1 MASVNFEKIKSV
13 QQMKACLRHCDKEER
28 LEHEH
33 SNKHI
38 DKNRTSLNLQG
49 GKYADTCKLVDD
61 RMAYFD
67 SLEGQNKRK
76 DRVIG
81 FGLCVPIPEGITDD
95 KLEECSLKIINMIYA
110 EKGERNFINA
120 YLHVDETH
128 EYKDA
133 KTGENRQSLRHV
145 HIYDFCT
152 DENGRFNGKEFS
164 SRKNMMKLNRD
175 IHAMMLHDY
184 GVNFMDGTQRKSKDT
199 VEYLKNESERQKMRD
214 EARAEIR
221 KDIEKEKPTL
231 ELRYKKR
238 LKQQIKDEYEEK
250 YKEELKTALK
260 GKYEARIRQL
270 EDELTKARDNYVD
283 MYISLSDDK
292 RDTVK
297 HREMEDKYCDLYEQ
311 SQNVFDLDDEFEI

>member
-13 QQMKACLRHCDKEER
+13 QQMKACLRHCDKKER

-38 DKNRTSLNLQG
+38 DKSRTSLNLQG

-81 FGLCVPIPEGITDD
+81 FGLCVPIPEGISDD

-214 EARAEIR
+214 EVRAEIR

-260 GKYEARIRQL
+260 GKYEARIKQL
-270 EDELTKARDNYVD
+270 EDELTNARDNYVD

-311 SQNVFDLDDEFEI
+311 SQNVFDLDDEFEL

>member
-38 DKNRTSLNLQG
+38 DKSKTHLNEQG
-49 GKYADTCKLVDD
+49 ANYANACKIVDMY
-61 RMAYFD
+61 MAHYD
-67 SLEGQNKRK
+67 SLENQNKRK

-81 FGLCVPIPEGITDD
+81 FGLCIPIPDGISDD
-95 KLEECSLKIINMIYA
+95 DLQDCCVKIVNIIID
-110 EKGERNFINA
+110 EKGINN
-120 YLHVDETH
+120 YINSYIHVDETH

-133 KTGENRQSLRHV
+133 KTGEKRQSLRHV
-145 HIYDFCT
+145 HVYDLCT

-164 SRKNMMKLNRD
+164 SRKNMMKLNRE
-175 IHAMMLHDY
+175 IHAMMQRDY
-184 GVNFMDGTQRKSKDT
+184 GVDFMDGTQRKSKDT
-199 VEYLKNESERQKMRD
+199 VEYLKDESERQKMRD
-214 EARAEIR
+214 EVRAEIR
-221 KDIEKEKPTL
+221 KDIEKEKPIL

-260 GKYEARIRQL
+260 GKYEARIKQL
-270 EDELTKARDNYVD
+270 EDELTKAHDNYVD
-283 MYISLSDDK
+283 KYIELSYDR

-297 HREMEDKYCDLYEQ
+297 HREMEDRYCDLYEQ
-311 SQNVFDLDDEFEI
+311 SQNVFDLDDGFEL